1 MGEELPRKGNSR
13 YKGPEAGRCLEW
25 EDQGRKRTTMAEAK
39 KQGQRG
45 KEMQVGRRRDQRL
58 NVILKCP
65 RNTEGSMQEGGGHWC
80 ESLTL
85 PDHCLVALWIPK
97 GLSPKARLS
106 NQEFPNS
113 WGQVEKM
120 SCQLLQEHEV
130 APHPPV
136 ASLPAAPTTLC
147 PPRPPLSQA
156 ASARGVH

>member
-39 KQGQRG
+39 KQGQGG

-106 NQEFPNS
+106 NQEFPDS

-120 SCQLLQEHEV
+120 SWRGEWLPLQYSCPENPVDRGAWQTTVHSV
-130 APHPPV
+130 AV
-136 ASLPAAPTTLC
+136 
-147 PPRPPLSQA
+147 RPD
-156 ASARGVH
+156 